1 MLDLDHIPIFD
12 HHAHPLLPTEATAVP
27 QTFQRWFTESS
38 DPLVHKRDT
47 PHTLFLRSGVRWL
60 AELLDCEPTLAAVL
74 EARGKR
80 PYTQWIRQLF
90 KDARIE
96 HVLCDY
102 GYLAE
107 NGYDAEMMNAVL
119 PCPVQPILRI
129 ESLAEQLIC
138 EQPTFFTF
146 VEVFRGALTNA
157 RAEGVVAFKSVAAYR
172 SGLEVKRPSTRDAHN
187 AFKRLKKIADCSDN
201 VRLDDKPLNDFLLGI
216 VVEEAAQQ
224 QTPIQFHTGF
234 GDQDA
239 DLRTANPLGLRPLI
253 EQTDAPLVLLH
264 AGWPYY
270 RELAHLAAIYPHVY
284 IDLSLAIPF
293 ATTGIPTMLRDIL
306 GMTPHN
312 KILFATDAFTMPE
325 IYWLAARWGR
335 WGLSKVLTE
344 FVDVGF
350 LTQQEALGT
359 AEAIL
364 FVNAR
369 RLYQVERQS
378 K

>member
-1 MLDLDHIPIFD
+1 MLDLRTIPIFD
-12 HHAHPLLPTEATAVP
+12 HHAHPLLPAEATAVP

-47 PHTLFLRSGVRWL
+47 PHSLFLRSGVRWL
-60 AELLDCEPTLAAVL
+60 AEFLDCEATLEAVL
-74 EARGKR
+74 EARGQR
-80 PYTQWIRQLF
+80 PYTQWINALF

-102 GYLAE
+102 GYLSDD
-107 NGYDAEMMNAVL
+107 GYDAEKMQAVL

-129 ESLAEQLIC
+129 ESLAEKLIC
-138 EQPTFFTF
+138 EQAAFFTF
-146 VEVFRGALTNA
+146 VEAFQEALSKA
-157 RAEGVVAFKSVAAYR
+157 QAEGIVAFKSIVAYR
-172 SGLEVKRPSTRDAHN
+172 SGLEVKRPSTRDAHD
-187 AFKRLKKIADCSDN
+187 AFNRLKEIANCSDN

-216 VVEEAAQQ
+216 MVEEAAQQ
-224 QTPIQFHTGF
+224 QMPIQFHTGF

-239 DLRTANPLGLRPLI
+239 DLRTANPLELRSLI

-270 RELAHLAAIYPHVY
+270 RELAHLTAVYPHVY

-293 ATTGIPTMLRDIL
+293 ATTGIPTMLREIL
-306 GMTPHN
+306 GMTPLN

-344 FVDVGF
+344 FVAEGF
-350 LTQQEALGT
+350 LTQPEALHT

-364 FVNAR
+364 FANAR
-369 RLYQVERQS
+369 DLYQQ